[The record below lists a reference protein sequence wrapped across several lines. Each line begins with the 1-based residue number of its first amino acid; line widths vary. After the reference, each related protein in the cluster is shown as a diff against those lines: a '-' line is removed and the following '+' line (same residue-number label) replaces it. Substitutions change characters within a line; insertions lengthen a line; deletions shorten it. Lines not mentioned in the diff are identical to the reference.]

1 MELQEWIDRKRESLR
16 LLSPPSARNL
26 TPSIRDFYLAVT
38 TQRQFLAVV
47 AEIARATPEEGAL
60 GEVKEP
66 ARLAEEF
73 EACGVAAVAVAT
85 DEIACGGSIQDLARA
100 SPACSGP
107 VVMRDLV
114 LSREQLYL
122 ARLAGSDAVLLTAA
136 AVEGGELR
144 TLMETANSMHMACP
158 VEVRSEAELLRASH
172 AGARLVVIPA
182 FEKAA
187 LSLELAGR
195 LLPKLPRTLSCI
207 IRGPFARP
215 EDLAPIRGRA
225 DAIWLAGPLIRSED
239 RASYL
244 SALVEA
250 AGNA

>member
-16 LLSPPSARNL
+16 ILSPLSARNL
-26 TPSIRDFYLAVT
+26 TPSIRDFSLAVT
-38 TQRQFLAVV
+38 TQRRFLAVV

-73 EACGVAAVAVAT
+73 ESCGAAAVAVAT

-100 SPACSGP
+100 SPVCSGP

-114 LSREQLYL
+114 LSREQLYR

-144 TLMETANSMHMACP
+144 AMMEIASSMHMACP
-158 VEVRSEAELLRASH
+158 VEVRSEAELLRASQ

-187 LSLELAGR
+187 LSLELANG
-195 LLPKLPRTLSCI
+195 LWSKLPRTVSCI
-207 IRGPFARP
+207 VRGPFARP
-215 EDLAPIRGRA
+215 EDLAPLRGRA
-225 DAIWLAGPLIRSED
+225 DAIWLAGPLIRNEN
-239 RASYL
+239 RASFL
-244 SALVEA
+244 FAIVEA